1 MTSAGHWYLIHT
13 KPRQE
18 ALALENLERQGY
30 SCYLPL
36 LKREKVSRGKL
47 GVVTEPLFPR
57 YLFICLETSMQGLSW
72 APIRSTRGVTRL
84 VTFGKEPAKV
94 PDALIESIR
103 QQQAQLDTQPLHAF
117 QPGDSVRI
125 VNGPFVGLDAIYQ
138 ETDGE
143 RRVMVLIELMNRK
156 VALPLLPT
164 QVVLNPS

>member
-1 MTSAGHWYLIHT
+1 MTSTGHWYLIHT

-30 SCYLPL
+30 CCYLPL
-36 LKREKVSRGKL
+36 LKREKVYRGKL
-47 GVVTEPLFPR
+47 GVVVEPLFPR
-57 YLFICLETSMQGLSW
+57 YLFICLETSMQSLSW

-94 PDALIESIR
+94 PEALIESIR
-103 QQQAQLDTQPLHAF
+103 QQQAQLDTMPLRAF
-117 QPGDSVRI
+117 QPGDAVRI
-125 VNGPFVGLDAIYQ
+125 VDGPFVGMDAIYK